1 MLRNIVVAAVL
12 VAVSTIALA
21 DLQKPNLEQAKELM
35 AQGVPVIDVRTA
47 PEWKETGVIEG
58 SHLLTFFDENGRYD
72 VNAWMARLK
81 EIAAPDQP
89 VMLICRTGAR
99 SEVISQA
106 LFNQLGYSQV
116 YDIKDGIEGWLK
128 QGNPTSPYE

>member
-1 MLRNIVVAAVL
+1 MLRNIVVATVL

-72 VNAWMARLK
+72 VNTWMARLK

-106 LFNQLGYSQV
+106 LFNQLGYNQV
-116 YDIKDGIEGWLK
+116 YDITDGIEGWLK
-128 QGNPTSPYE
+128 QDNPTSPYE

>member
-72 VNAWMARLK
+72 VNTWMARLK

-106 LFNQLGYSQV
+106 LFNQLGYNQV
-116 YDIKDGIEGWLK
+116 FDITDGIEGWLK